1 MFIWRRFSW
10 LFDRQGVSSDVT
22 LGDVDVTRLP
32 TFAAGYLGRHWSH
45 PSRNGLKMLCWL
57 SSIEWCQKVPDCNQT
72 KSLKVT
78 PKSAPRTDRCLGRA
92 RDIRLAE
99 VHKWV
104 FAGFCGCRP
113 SSVDEWAHFSLL
125 SPLWPWESIETGA
138 GRGEFMNFIEGRRW
152 KRKRFFALPP
162 KRRIIFSLEPNNS
175 LTAVECCCCFS
186 FIREFFLKKKNR
198 NGGAGRESCKKIR
211 GVLMR
216 NERR

>member
-104 FAGFCGCRP
+104 FAGFCACRP

-152 KRKRFFALPP
+152 KKE
-162 KRRIIFSLEPNNS
+162 KDFSLCHQRDGSSSHLNRTIVWQLS
-175 LTAVECCCCFS
+175 SVVAAFHS
-186 FIREFFLKKKNR
+186 FENFFWKKKIETAEPEEKAVKNFV
-198 NGGAGRESCKKIR
+198 AC
-211 GVLMR
+211 
-216 NERR
+216 

>member
-72 KSLKVT
+72 KSLKGT

-104 FAGFCGCRP
+104 FVRADPLPLMNGHISPSCHPFGHENRLKRAQVEANSWISLRGAGEKKKKISLCHQRDGSSSHLNRTIVWQL
-113 SSVDEWAHFSLL
+113 SSVVAAFH
-125 SPLWPWESIETGA
+125 
-138 GRGEFMNFIEGRRW
+138 
-152 KRKRFFALPP
+152 
-162 KRRIIFSLEPNNS
+162 
-175 LTAVECCCCFS
+175 S
-186 FIREFFLKKKNR
+186 FENFLKKK
-198 NGGAGRESCKKIR
+198 I
-211 GVLMR
+211 
-216 NERR
+216 